1 MSAGVQS
8 MIADPR
14 YMAKNEDGKPEW
26 WNSDHWAT
34 PPEMVRELEREFGSF
49 DLDPCCVPD
58 TAKAVRYYTEAD
70 DGLAKPWF
78 GRVFLNPPY
87 SKPAPWLEKAI
98 AETSAGR
105 ADLVVALLP
114 ASTDT
119 RWFHTLVKDRAEIR
133 FIQGRVRFYGWQRTP
148 ITAPKAPSIY
158 AIYRRTTPETKA

>member
-1 MSAGVQS
+1 MS
-8 MIADPR
+8 ADPR
-14 YMAKNEDGKPEW
+14 YMPKNDEGRPEW

-34 PPEMVRELEREFGSF
+34 PPKMVAALELEFGPF

-58 TAKAVRYYTEAD
+58 TAKAPTFYTPD
-70 DGLAKPWF
+70 VDGLSLPWF

-87 SKPAPWLEKAI
+87 SKPGTWLEKAI
-98 AETSAGR
+98 AEVERPGG

-119 RWFHTLVKDRAEIR
+119 RWFHSLVKDRAEIR
-133 FIQGRVRFYGWQRTP
+133 FILGRVRFFGWQRTP

-158 AIYRRTTPETKA
+158 AIYRRAALGEEG